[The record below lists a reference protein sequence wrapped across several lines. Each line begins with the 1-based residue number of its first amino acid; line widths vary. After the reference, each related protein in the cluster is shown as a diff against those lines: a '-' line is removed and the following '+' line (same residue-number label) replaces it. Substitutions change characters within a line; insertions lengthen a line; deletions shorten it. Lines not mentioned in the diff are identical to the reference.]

1 MNSQETG
8 IIYYHEKVSLSNDSF
23 GSDNLQ
29 ITSDTLV
36 EGTATAAIFQD
47 SQVELPLFYCI

>member
-8 IIYYHEKVSLSNDSF
+8 IKYFHEKVSLSNDSF

-29 ITSDTLV
+29 VTH
-36 EGTATAAIFQD
+36 
-47 SQVELPLFYCI
+47 